1 MLQLPWVIIASLLL
15 GACSLPAGHTSI
27 ASSQPRAH
35 AECYRADG
43 VWREALNFCEYP
55 SGCR

>member
-1 MLQLPWVIIASLLL
+1 MLHLRWVIIASLLL
-15 GACSLPAGHTSI
+15 GACSLSAGQMSI
-27 ASSQPRAH
+27 ASSRPRVQ